1 MHDDGE
7 QAVAIKEAVASLLV
21 GEDAEFSHCSLDK
34 KKPGKTSPA
43 LGSLPCGKPIILYHG
58 LRGKLSTRND
68 RANGEAPTCA
78 PAHRQAT

>member
-34 KKPGKTSPA
+34 KKTGENVPGTWKP
-43 LGSLPCGKPIILYHG
+43 SL
-58 LRGKLSTRND
+58 LR
-68 RANGEAPTCA
+68 
-78 PAHRQAT
+78 

>member
-34 KKPGKTSPA
+34 KKTGENVPGTWKPSLRKTNYFISWAARKVKHTKRSRQWRSPN
-43 LGSLPCGKPIILYHG
+43 
-58 LRGKLSTRND
+58 LRAS
-68 RANGEAPTCA
+68 P
-78 PAHRQAT
+78 